1 MGRIAESSRRSP
13 GVILQPRLVSS
24 GVPWRNRS
32 ASTSDTERHLQG
44 ALGPKWTAAPPTD
57 GLGFAPQ
64 MGEAPTGG
72 QTMNSTTY
80 SEFEDWL
87 PRPSALK
94 LALVLWMAGLA
105 LAVGVGARMHSTA
118 HEPASA

>member
-1 MGRIAESSRRSP
+1 
-13 GVILQPRLVSS
+13 
-24 GVPWRNRS
+24 
-32 ASTSDTERHLQG
+32 
-44 ALGPKWTAAPPTD
+44 
-57 GLGFAPQ
+57 
-64 MGEAPTGG
+64 
-72 QTMNSTTY
+72 MNSTTY

-118 HEPASA
+118 HEPASAFTSSSGIERYGVAVDSTGSASVVVLPEDVVVGHRTPSVGVTLKQKP